1 MAQRDLPPQRR
12 SAALPGVRSSTVLH
26 GSSDLALAA
35 MNCPSRASGNSS
47 GLGKAEPKGTTLRDM
62 LASRMSNT
70 WSLTSSDLDPPAG
83 REVRVDSGGAS
94 RRPPPVT

>member
-1 MAQRDLPPQRR
+1 
-12 SAALPGVRSSTVLH
+12 VLH

-35 MNCPSRASGNSS
+35 MNRPSRGSGNSS
-47 GLGKAEPKGTTLRDM
+47 GLGNAEPKGTTLRDM

-70 WSLTSSDLDPPAG
+70 RSLTSSERGPPAG
-83 REVRVDSGGAS
+83 CEVRVDSGGAS